1 MLSLSELLTIPE
13 FVVAIRLV
21 VALLLGI
28 AIGVEREISGHTAGI
43 RTHALV
49 TMGAALFVSMSYLL
63 SLEDTVSTFDPTRIA
78 SQVVVGI
85 GFIGAGVIIF
95 RNDMLHGLTTAAGL
109 WVAAGVGVAAG
120 LGYIFTATFSAMLVI
135 LTLMGMKK
143 LKQ

>member
-1 MLSLSELLTIPE
+1 MMSLNELLTIPE
-13 FVVAIRLV
+13 FVVAVRLV

-49 TMGAALFVSMSYLL
+49 TVGAALFVSMSYLL
-63 SLEDTVSTFDPTRIA
+63 SLDAPTSTFDPTRIA

-120 LGYIFTATFSAMLVI
+120 FGYIFTATFSAMLVI

-143 LKQ
+143 LK

>member
-1 MLSLSELLTIPE
+1 M
-13 FVVAIRLV
+13 
-21 VALLLGI
+21 
-28 AIGVEREISGHTAGI
+28 EREISGHTAGI

-49 TMGAALFVSMSYLL
+49 TLGAALFVSMSTLL
-63 SLEDTVSTFDPTRIA
+63 SMDDATGAIDPTRIA

-120 LGYIFTATFSAMLVI
+120 LGYIFTATFSAILVI
-135 LTLMGMKK
+135 VTLMGMKQ
-143 LKQ
+143 LK